1 MILYR
6 YSKEKLCL
14 GHSLAFFYRRAH
26 LVRFVSFPKPS
37 HPFTEFPV
45 HFLKKI
51 MQQKKKI
58 MQQKKTS
65 ASQKLFIP
73 FDTQDLRVKC
83 FSSYKVQYIFDNS
96 YYLSTFQYTYMVRKI
111 SDMQGLITLETE
123 RIINPQLL
131 KFPMTHANPVYKIF
145 VEDFFLKTSQVNRI
159 KFKLILFC
167 NRIQADFINITHLC
181 ISCRDVCFFY
191 TITFLNIS

>member
-58 MQQKKTS
+58 MQQKKNIS
-65 ASQKLFIP
+65 
-73 FDTQDLRVKC
+73 
-83 FSSYKVQYIFDNS
+83 FSKTFHSLWHSGSTGKV
-96 YYLSTFQYTYMVRKI
+96 
-111 SDMQGLITLETE
+111 
-123 RIINPQLL
+123 
-131 KFPMTHANPVYKIF
+131 
-145 VEDFFLKTSQVNRI
+145 FFLLQSAIYFWQFLLSVHFSIYLHGKENFWHARADHSWDWKDYQPTTTQISYDTCKPCLQNICGRLF
-159 KFKLILFC
+159 FKNLSG
-167 NRIQADFINITHLC
+167 Q
-181 ISCRDVCFFY
+181 
-191 TITFLNIS
+191 